1 MSLPSRAFCLLAALA
16 CIACRGNR
24 QIEVVTPDG
33 SYQRDLEFLRAHADV
48 VELTEESGQAR
59 IAVSAKYQGRVM
71 TSTARGLTGDSYG
84 WINYDLL
91 RSDEVLDQFNPVG
104 GEERFWIGPE
114 GGQYAFYFSRG
125 DSFDISNWQ
134 VPYLVDTVSY
144 SQSSLDSGHLRF
156 EQHATVTNYSGF
168 DFDVSVQRDVV
179 MVGKDSLQRKTGIEA
194 DGVAYVAY
202 ETINRITNTG
212 TRTWKKDDGLMSIWL
227 LSMLR
232 PSDQTVALIPFRP
245 VPGVDSLITSTYFG
259 DVPAER
265 LVRMDSVLILKC
277 DGKYRSKIGISP
289 KVAKPFAASYD
300 YAKNILSIIFFPVD
314 ETGLYVNSKWEMQ
327 ERPYEGDV
335 VNAYNDGP
343 LADGGQLG
351 PFYELESSSAVLEL
365 DPGASLEHRQLTVH
379 LQGEF
384 EKMNEIARML
394 LGVDLR
400 KTRLQ

>member
-1 MSLPSRAFCLLAALA
+1 
-16 CIACRGNR
+16 
-24 QIEVVTPDG
+24 
-33 SYQRDLEFLRAHADV
+33 
-48 VELTEESGQAR
+48 
-59 IAVSAKYQGRVM
+59 
-71 TSTARGLTGDSYG
+71 
-84 WINYDLL
+84 
-91 RSDEVLDQFNPVG
+91 
-104 GEERFWIGPE
+104 
-114 GGQYAFYFSRG
+114 
-125 DSFDISNWQ
+125 
-134 VPYLVDTVSY
+134 
-144 SQSSLDSGHLRF
+144 
-156 EQHATVTNYSGF
+156 
-168 DFDVSVQRDVV
+168 
-179 MVGKDSLQRKTGIEA
+179 
-194 DGVAYVAY
+194 
-202 ETINRITNTG
+202 
-212 TRTWKKDDGLMSIWL
+212 
-227 LSMLR
+227 
-232 PSDQTVALIPFRP
+232 
-245 VPGVDSLITSTYFG
+245 
-259 DVPAER
+259 
-265 LVRMDSVLILKC
+265 MDSVLILKC